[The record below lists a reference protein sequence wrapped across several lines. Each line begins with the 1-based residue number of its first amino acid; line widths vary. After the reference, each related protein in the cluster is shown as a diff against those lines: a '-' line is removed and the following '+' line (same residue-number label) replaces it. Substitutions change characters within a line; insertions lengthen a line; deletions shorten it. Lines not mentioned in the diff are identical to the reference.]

1 MTAYF
6 ASFAPFAPLREIFF
20 AQSVMPI
27 ISWSLIAP
35 EVIVCITAVLVM
47 LVDAF
52 ARPTQRWIT
61 GGISLAGLIVAA
73 VATVWLWANGTAS
86 SDAFNGMIV
95 LDELRLGFT
104 LIFVLVAGLT
114 LLISTVWVHGEQL
127 PAGEFHSLLLFATVG
142 MMFMASGN
150 DLVIIFLG
158 LEILSIA
165 TYVMAGFRRTD
176 VRSNESSLKY
186 FILGSFSS
194 AFLLYGIALV
204 YGATSIA
211 EPGPGGSLSRIVAG
225 TTNIAEIA
233 SRLGQAQYPALL
245 YAGAAMMLVG
255 FGFKIATAPF
265 HIWTPDV
272 YEGAPTPV
280 TAFMAAGPKAAGFAS
295 FIRVFVFGLPF
306 VVSASN
312 AGNGNLHQ
320 AWVATLVVMAIL
332 TMTLG
337 NVVAIVQNNV
347 KRMLAYS
354 SIAHAGYALVGFVA
368 AGAASDLAQRNAAIT
383 AVVFYLL
390 SYAVM
395 NIGAFAVVQLIARS
409 GDRRTAF
416 EDYRGIGFESPVLAF
431 SLSLF
436 MLSLLGMPLTAGFM
450 GKIMVFG
457 AAIDQKYYG
466 LVIVGVLNSAVSA
479 YYYLRLI
486 VVMFFGERTM
496 AWSAPRIPASVALAL
511 VITVL
516 GVLYLGIFPGRVINA
531 LQTKIDSQLFTKQ
544 LIHRLRR

>member
-1 MTAYF
+1 M
-6 ASFAPFAPLREIFF
+6 
-20 AQSVMPI
+20 MPI
-27 ISWSLIAP
+27 LKWSLIAP
-35 EVIVCITAVLVM
+35 ELIVCTAAVVVM

-52 ARPTQRWIT
+52 VRPTQRWIS
-61 GGISLAGLIVAA
+61 GGISLAGLILTGVAS
-73 VATVWLWANGTAS
+73 VWLWTNGVRSA
-86 SDAFNGMIV
+86 DAFNGMIV

-104 LIFVLVAGLT
+104 LIFLLVSALT
-114 LLISTVWVHGEQL
+114 LLLSTGWVEHEQL

-142 MMFMASGN
+142 MMLMASGN

-165 TYVMAGFRRTD
+165 TYVLAGFRRTD
-176 VRSNESSLKY
+176 IRSNESSLKY

-211 EPGPGGSLSRIVAG
+211 QPGPRGQFVRIVAG
-225 TTNIAEIA
+225 TTNISEIA
-233 SRLGQAQYPALL
+233 VRLNDAQYPALL

-295 FIRVFVFGLPF
+295 FLRVFVFGLPF

-312 AGNGNLHQ
+312 ASAGNLHQ
-320 AWVATLVVMAIL
+320 AWVNTLAVMAIL

-368 AGAASDLAQRNAAIT
+368 AGAATDPAQRSTAIT
-383 AVVFYLL
+383 AVMFYLL
-390 SYAVM
+390 TYAVM
-395 NIGAFAVVQLIARS
+395 NIGAFAVVQLIARR
-409 GDRRTAF
+409 GDRRTSV
-416 EDYRGIGFESPVLAF
+416 EDYSGIGFESPVLAF

-436 MLSLLGMPLTAGFM
+436 LLSLLGMPLTAGFI
-450 GKIMVFG
+450 GKVMVFG
-457 AAIDQKYYG
+457 AAIDQGYYV
-466 LVIVGVLNSAVSA
+466 LVVIGVLNTAVSA

-486 VVMFFGERTM
+486 IVMFFGERITP
-496 AWSAPRIPASVALAL
+496 WTAPRIPASVGLALAL
-511 VITVL
+511 TVL
-516 GVLYLGIFPGRVINA
+516 GVIYLGVFPGRLINA
-531 LQTKIDSQLFTKQ
+531 FQTKVEPLLFTKVTSTVK
-544 LIHRLRR
+544 RDR